1 MKSIYFCHIRWFC
14 HGLVGFSLSATPDLN
29 SPRNPS
35 AHIDN
40 DQLVQVNSICLH
52 VTPLS
57 KKKHYLENHHPKWTQ
72 CHIIGTPLIQS
83 SVPVQLIK

>member
-57 KKKHYLENHHPKWTQ
+57 KKKTLSWK
-72 CHIIGTPLIQS
+72 S
-83 SVPVQLIK
+83 SSQMDPMSHNWYPTNPIKCSSSIN